1 MTSHYEPNVM
11 MLYNSLKNTSVNG
24 YKNFAILKLVVD
36 NENLKTDYENRVLNH
51 NEQFMS
57 NSLHDSGFDIL
68 VPNETTFERPFSTLY
83 LDMHV
88 KTEMFYCE
96 VDTDRIS
103 PCAFN
108 IHPRSSISKTPLML
122 ANHTGIIDS
131 GYRGSLI
138 GAFRLL
144 PVSNDTTYVVEKN
157 TRLIQVC
164 HPSLCPIY
172 VICSSTNDLSSSL
185 RGEGGFGSSS

>member
-36 NENLKTDYENRVLNH
+36 GEDLKTDYENRVINH
-51 NEQFMS
+51 NEQFMT
-57 NSLHDSGFDIL
+57 NPLHDSGFDIL
-68 VPNETTFERPFSTLY
+68 VPNETVFDRLYSTLY

-88 KTEMFYCE
+88 KSEMFYCE
-96 VDTDRIS
+96 VDADRIS